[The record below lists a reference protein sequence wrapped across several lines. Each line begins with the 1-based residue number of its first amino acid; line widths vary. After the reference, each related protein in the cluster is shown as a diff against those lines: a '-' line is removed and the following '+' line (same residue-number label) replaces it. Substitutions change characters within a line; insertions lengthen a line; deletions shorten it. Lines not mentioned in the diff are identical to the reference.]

1 MKILGNGKRYEDKE
15 YCLLP
20 PNVWEDFAQIYGG
33 VEGGGV
39 SYMGNNDQIMQGKVL
54 QMHFPVIWTV

>member
-1 MKILGNGKRYEDKE
+1 MEKGMKIKNSVSFPQTYGKTLRKFMAE
-15 YCLLP
+15 
-20 PNVWEDFAQIYGG
+20 WR
-33 VEGGGV
+33 GGGV